1 MQLSREKLLDA
12 YTRMK
17 KIRVFEETMRDE
29 FAKGTMPGF
38 IHLYIGQEAIATGV
52 CVELNDED
60 TIASTHRGHG
70 HCIAKNSNIEKM
82 TLEIYCRAD
91 GLCGGKG
98 GSMHIADLS
107 VGMLGANAIVGAN
120 APIAVG
126 AALRQRVE
134 NNDAV
139 SVAFIGDG
147 ASNQGGVFEAMNLAS
162 VLKLPVLFVFENN
175 GYGEFTGI
183 DYHCG
188 GGDIAGRAEGFGM
201 PSYKIDG
208 SDFFAVQEATAE
220 SVIRAR
226 NGEGP
231 SALECVAKRWYGHF
245 EGDPQHYRTK
255 DELESIRKN
264 NDPLVIFRTKVE
276 GAGILDAKD
285 LDSIDNKVVDEI
297 SSALEKAKDSPVPD
311 VKELTKNVYSDDFGG
326 QMA

>member
-1 MQLSREKLLDA
+1 MQLSKDKLIDA

-29 FAKGTMPGF
+29 FSKGTVPAF
-38 IHLYIGQEAIATGV
+38 IHLYIGQEAIASGI
-52 CVELNDED
+52 CVELNDDD

-70 HCIAKNSNIEKM
+70 HCLAKNSNLERM
-82 TLEIYCRAD
+82 TMEIFCRAD
-91 GLCGGKG
+91 GLCEGKG

-126 AALRQRVE
+126 AALRQRVMGE
-134 NNDAV
+134 NLV
-139 SVAFIGDG
+139 SAAFIGDG
-147 ASNQGGVFEAMNLAS
+147 ASNQGAVFEAMNLAS

-175 GYGEFTGI
+175 GYAEFTGV

-201 PSYKIDG
+201 PSYKLDG
-208 SDFFAVQEATAE
+208 SDFFAVQEAAAE
-220 SVIRAR
+220 AVERAR

-231 SALECVAKRWYGHF
+231 SAIECYAKRWYGHF

-255 DELESIRKN
+255 EELESIREN
-264 NDPLVIFRTKVE
+264 NDPLIIFRQKVE
-276 GAGILDAKD
+276 EAGLVDGND
-285 LDSIDNKVVDEI
+285 LVEIDIDLSKQVLAAV
-297 SSALEKAKDSPVPD
+297 EKAKNSPLPD
-311 VKELTKNVYSDDFGG
+311 INELTTNVYEKGSY
-326 QMA
+326 

>member
-1 MQLSREKLLDA
+1 MQLSKDKLIDA

-29 FAKGTMPGF
+29 FAKGTVPAF
-38 IHLYIGQEAIATGV
+38 IHLYIGQEAIASGI
-52 CVELNDED
+52 CVELNDDD

-70 HCIAKNSNIEKM
+70 HCLAKNSNLERM
-82 TLEIYCRAD
+82 TMEIFCRAD
-91 GLCGGKG
+91 GLCEGKG

-126 AALRQRVE
+126 AALRQRVMGE
-134 NNDAV
+134 NLV

-147 ASNQGGVFEAMNLAS
+147 ASNQGAVFEAMNLAS

-175 GYGEFTGI
+175 GYAEFTGV

-201 PSYKIDG
+201 PSYKLDG
-208 SDFFAVQEATAE
+208 SDFFAVQEAAAE
-220 SVIRAR
+220 AVQRAR
-226 NGEGP
+226 KGDGP
-231 SALECVAKRWYGHF
+231 SAIECYAKRWYGHF

-255 DELESIRKN
+255 KELESIRKN
-264 NDPLVIFRTKVE
+264 NDPLIIFRQKVE
-276 GAGILDAKD
+276 EAGLIESSELDLIDDD
-285 LDSIDNKVVDEI
+285 LLSQVTNAV
-297 SSALEKAKDSPVPD
+297 EKAKNSPLPNVE
-311 VKELTKNVYSDDFGG
+311 ELTTNVYEKGSY
-326 QMA
+326 

>member
-12 YTRMK
+12 YTRMR

-38 IHLYIGQEAIATGV
+38 VHLYIGQEAIATGV

-70 HCIAKNSNIEKM
+70 HCIAKNSDIEKM

-134 NNDAV
+134 
-139 SVAFIGDG
+139 
-147 ASNQGGVFEAMNLAS
+147 QKM
-162 VLKLPVLFVFENN
+162 
-175 GYGEFTGI
+175 
-183 DYHCG
+183 
-188 GGDIAGRAEGFGM
+188 R
-201 PSYKIDG
+201 
-208 SDFFAVQEATAE
+208 
-220 SVIRAR
+220 
-226 NGEGP
+226 
-231 SALECVAKRWYGHF
+231 
-245 EGDPQHYRTK
+245 
-255 DELESIRKN
+255 
-264 NDPLVIFRTKVE
+264 
-276 GAGILDAKD
+276 
-285 LDSIDNKVVDEI
+285 
-297 SSALEKAKDSPVPD
+297 
-311 VKELTKNVYSDDFGG
+311 
-326 QMA
+326 

>member
-1 MQLSREKLLDA
+1 MQLSKDKLIDA

-29 FAKGTMPGF
+29 FSKGTVPAF
-38 IHLYIGQEAIATGV
+38 IHLYIGQEAIASGI
-52 CVELNDED
+52 CIELSDDD

-70 HCIAKNSNIEKM
+70 HCLAKNSNLERM
-82 TLEIYCRAD
+82 TMEIFCRAD
-91 GLCGGKG
+91 GLCEGKG

-126 AALRQRVE
+126 AALRQRVMGE
-134 NNDAV
+134 NLV
-139 SVAFIGDG
+139 SAAFIGDG
-147 ASNQGGVFEAMNLAS
+147 ASNQGAVFEAMNLAS

-175 GYGEFTGI
+175 GYAEFTGV

-201 PSYKIDG
+201 PSYKLDG
-208 SDFFAVQEATAE
+208 SDFFAVQEAAAE
-220 SVIRAR
+220 AVERAR

-231 SALECVAKRWYGHF
+231 SAIECYAKRWYGHF

-255 DELESIRKN
+255 EELESIREN
-264 NDPLVIFRTKVE
+264 NDPLIIFRQKVE
-276 GAGILDAKD
+276 EAGLVDGND
-285 LDSIDNKVVDEI
+285 LDEIDIDLSKQVLAAV
-297 SSALEKAKDSPVPD
+297 EKAKNSPLPD
-311 VKELTKNVYSDDFGG
+311 INELTTNVYEKGSY
-326 QMA
+326 

>member
-1 MQLSREKLLDA
+1 MQLSKDKLIDA

-29 FAKGTMPGF
+29 FSKGTVPAF
-38 IHLYIGQEAIATGV
+38 IHLYIGQEAIASGI
-52 CVELNDED
+52 CVELNDDD

-70 HCIAKNSNIEKM
+70 HCLAKNSNLERM
-82 TLEIYCRAD
+82 TMEIFCRAD
-91 GLCGGKG
+91 GLCEGKG

-126 AALRQRVE
+126 AALRQRVMGE
-134 NNDAV
+134 NLV
-139 SVAFIGDG
+139 SAAFIGDG
-147 ASNQGGVFEAMNLAS
+147 ASNQGAVFEAMNLAS

-175 GYGEFTGI
+175 GYAEFTGV

-201 PSYKIDG
+201 PSYKLDG
-208 SDFFAVQEATAE
+208 SDFFAVQEAAAE
-220 SVIRAR
+220 AVERAR

-231 SALECVAKRWYGHF
+231 SAIECYAKRWYGHF

-255 DELESIRKN
+255 EELESIREN
-264 NDPLVIFRTKVE
+264 NDPLIIFRQKVE
-276 GAGILDAKD
+276 EAGLVDGND
-285 LDSIDNKVVDEI
+285 LDEIDIDLSKQVLAAV
-297 SSALEKAKDSPVPD
+297 EKAKNSPLPNIN
-311 VKELTKNVYSDDFGG
+311 ELTTNVYEKGSY
-326 QMA
+326 

>member
-1 MQLSREKLLDA
+1 MQLSKDKLIDA

-29 FAKGTMPGF
+29 FSKGTVPAF
-38 IHLYIGQEAIATGV
+38 IHLYIGQEAIASGI
-52 CVELNDED
+52 CVELNDDD

-70 HCIAKNSNIEKM
+70 HCLAKNSNLERM
-82 TLEIYCRAD
+82 TMEIFCRAD
-91 GLCGGKG
+91 GLCEGKG

-126 AALRQRVE
+126 AALRQRVMGE
-134 NNDAV
+134 NLV
-139 SVAFIGDG
+139 SAAFIGDG
-147 ASNQGGVFEAMNLAS
+147 ASNQGAVFEAMNLAS

-175 GYGEFTGI
+175 GYAEFTGV

-201 PSYKIDG
+201 PSYKLDG
-208 SDFFAVQEATAE
+208 SDFFAVQEAAAE
-220 SVIRAR
+220 AVERAR

-231 SALECVAKRWYGHF
+231 SAIECYAKRWYGHF

-255 DELESIRKN
+255 EELESIREN
-264 NDPLVIFRTKVE
+264 NDPLIIFRQKVE
-276 GAGILDAKD
+276 EAGLVDSND
-285 LDSIDNKVVDEI
+285 LDEIDIDLSKQVLAAV
-297 SSALEKAKDSPVPD
+297 EKAKNSPLPD
-311 VKELTKNVYSDDFGG
+311 INELTTNVYEKGSY
-326 QMA
+326 